1 LTLCIT
7 PYPSHNTSSLP
18 IAAAAAAIL
27 QSKDQAEKD
36 QKERRQLAQKKV
48 ADLTRGKKPKTGKN
62 VEDPEDKDA
71 QHGDYHTIYP
81 CEPFAFVYLLWFI
94 CFSFLYL
101 LWLIW
106 LSLAQ
111 VNNDLGDVE
120 DDAHVE
126 VPKNKDEQ
134 HGA

>member
-1 LTLCIT
+1 M
-7 PYPSHNTSSLP
+7 
-18 IAAAAAAIL
+18 
-27 QSKDQAEKD
+27 
-36 QKERRQLAQKKV
+36 
-48 ADLTRGKKPKTGKN
+48 GKN

-71 QHGDYHTIYP
+71 QHGDYHTICP
-81 CEPFAFVYLLWFI
+81 CEPFAFLYLLWFI

-106 LSLAQ
+106 LSLAE
-111 VNNDLGDVE
+111 VNNDPDDEGGDVE

-126 VPKNKDEQ
+126 VPKDKDEQ